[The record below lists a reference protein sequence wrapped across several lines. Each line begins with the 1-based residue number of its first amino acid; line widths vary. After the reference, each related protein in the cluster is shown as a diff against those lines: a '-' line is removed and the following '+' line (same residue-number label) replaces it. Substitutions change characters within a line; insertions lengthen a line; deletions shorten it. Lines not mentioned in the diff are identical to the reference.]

1 MIHSQIASYF
11 MFWKRM
17 FRLSGKGTWGDT
29 YGVRYLRS
37 MRVLS
42 YSLTFSRKRN
52 VVLLFKPK
60 DAPGVGDG
68 DRVLSENEIY
78 Y

>member
-1 MIHSQIASYF
+1 
-11 MFWKRM
+11 M

-29 YGVRYLRS
+29 YGVRYRS

-52 VVLLFKPK
+52 AALLVKPK
-60 DAPGVGDG
+60 DAPGVADG